1 MSSQVSTGG
10 CQATSGTT
18 RRSLLTNL
26 AAELRKLGV
35 PALIALS
42 GSDHPVLYALRTSG
56 GHRVAVLAVEHGGEW
71 WFMWGKNDQV
81 AADRP
86 DLAAR
91 FLSGADAQV
100 LDLMA
105 RRPQPREAGARL
117 SAVA

>member
-1 MSSQVSTGG
+1 
-10 CQATSGTT
+10 
-18 RRSLLTNL
+18 
-26 AAELRKLGV
+26 
-35 PALIALS
+35 
-42 GSDHPVLYALRTSG
+42 
-56 GHRVAVLAVEHGGEW
+56 
-71 WFMWGKNDQV
+71 MWGKNDQV